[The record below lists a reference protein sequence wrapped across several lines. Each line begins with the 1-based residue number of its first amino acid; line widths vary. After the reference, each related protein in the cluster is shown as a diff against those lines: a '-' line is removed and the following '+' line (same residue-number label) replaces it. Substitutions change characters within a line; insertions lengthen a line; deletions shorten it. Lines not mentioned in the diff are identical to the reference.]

1 MNLLDRYILRAV
13 ATPLLLA
20 LGVAAML
27 LMIEQMLRLFDFVLA
42 EQGPVDVVWRMLANL
57 VPHYLGLAL
66 PLGTFL
72 GIMLAFRNLSM
83 SSELDALSSS
93 GASFGRLMRPVYVLV
108 VFLMAIDFL
117 LVSYVEPLA
126 RYKYQQIRFDVTSGA
141 LGIKI
146 PAGEFVDISDRVT
159 IRLGSINT
167 ETRTAQDIFLERRNL
182 AGGTTTITA
191 KSGAISTT
199 PEISSLLMKLEQ
211 GRQVIV
217 DPLGDRIQ
225 ALNFDTFDLEVD
237 LPAIGVFRERGGDE
251 REATFNEIISFLQRE
266 TPGSSPLYYE
276 YNAGLHWRVI
286 HPLTFLVMPILA
298 IAMGVTGRRRA
309 SSLQPVIGVAIL
321 IVYHEVLEEWGKV
334 VASEGQLSPYISMWG
349 VIAAFAV
356 VSVILYQGSIDKA
369 RTAKVMA
376 RRKQETVRLAA
387 ASKPAPP
394 QPGGAQ

>member
-356 VSVILYQGSIDKA
+356 VSVVLYQGSIDKA

-387 ASKPAPP
+387 ANKPASP
-394 QPGGAQ
+394 QPGGAP

>member
-20 LGVAAML
+20 LGVAGML

-72 GIMLAFRNLSM
+72 GILLAFRNLSL

-93 GASFGRLMRPVYVLV
+93 GASFGRLMRPIYVLV
-108 VFLMAIDFL
+108 VFLMAVDFL
-117 LVSYVEPLA
+117 LVSYVEPQA

-159 IRLGSINT
+159 IRLGSIST
-167 ETRTAQDIFLERRNL
+167 ETRTAEDIFLERRNL
-182 AGGTTTITA
+182 AGGKTTITA
-191 KSGAISTT
+191 RRGTISTT
-199 PEISSLLMKLEQ
+199 PQISTLLLKLEQ
-211 GRQVIV
+211 GRQVII

-225 ALNFDTFDLEVD
+225 ALDFDNFDLEVA
-237 LPAIGVFRERGGDE
+237 LPAIGDFRERGETE
-251 REATFNEIISFLQRE
+251 REATFGEIISFLQRE
-266 TPGSSPLYYE
+266 TRASSPLYDE
-276 YNAGLHWRVI
+276 YRAGFHWRII

-298 IAMGVTGRRRA
+298 IAMGVTGRRRT
-309 SSLQPVIGVAIL
+309 SSLQPVIGIAIL

-349 VIAAFAV
+349 VFAV
-356 VSVILYQGSIDKA
+356 FTIVSIVLYQGSIDKA

-376 RRKQETVRLAA
+376 RRTQDTVRLAA
-387 ASKPAPP
+387 ASKPD
-394 QPGGAQ
+394 GAL